1 MNEIKHSKP
10 LTYRIY
16 DYLKENHVGKENAI
30 SGADLADK
38 FNISQRKLRE
48 VVNEIRNSQE
58 LEKIIASS
66 NNGYFICTN
75 EEFRRANNRLLSTAF
90 NLLRTARA
98 NEHKAGLDG
107 QMKMQLGEF
116 YKDTFQAFG
125 SK

>member
-66 NNGYFICTN
+66 NNGYFICT
-75 EEFRRANNRLLSTAF
+75 LS
-90 NLLRTARA
+90 LI
-98 NEHKAGLDG
+98 HI
-107 QMKMQLGEF
+107 
-116 YKDTFQAFG
+116 
-125 SK
+125 

>member
-16 DYLKENHVGKENAI
+16 DYLKTNHVGRENAI
-30 SGADLADK
+30 SGAVLAEK

-48 VVNEIRNSQE
+48 IINEIRNSQE

-66 NNGYFICTN
+66 NSGYFVCTK
-75 EEFRRANNRLLSTAF
+75 EEFRQANNRLLSTAF

-98 NEHKAGLDG
+98 NERKARLDG
-107 QMKMQLGEF
+107 QMKMQLGKF
-116 YKDTFQAFG
+116 YKEEFCSFG
-125 SK
+125 EL